1 MGYFRVSLKSLAFQ
15 NVAKCP
21 SEFRLHGNEKNVFL
35 LVCTYPRLE
44 KEALDTAT
52 EKAQLK

>member
-52 EKAQLK
+52 